1 MGEAAMEEREAME
14 EKTIV
19 ARVPL
24 DLPFLYQDLKSWWKA
39 GGTGL

>member
-14 EKTIV
+14 EETAV

-24 DLPFLYQDLKSWWKA
+24 DLPFYTKI
-39 GGTGL
+39 